1 MEDVRYVFTSFM
13 SSCKRELVALTPFA
27 RSPLVIVQEGSPC
40 PSASW
45 NNGSSNSKTAKAKRQ
60 NTFQSPL
67 ILIPF
72 CFIPASLHR
81 VPAPPSPLSPVFA
94 FFLVQFVSPTR
105 FLSLSLSLPLIIA
118 VVLLYIFSG
127 ASTADP
133 WSLGRSIFRESQ
145 HTTYPIPRAF
155 TASSLQLFSSTSP
168 TSVPFQVSKC
178 QQQVDRSK
186 MMQWLLPSL
195 DFCLFVATPHTA
207 HST

>member
-45 NNGSSNSKTAKAKRQ
+45 SNGRSNSKTAKAKRQ
-60 NTFQSPL
+60 NTF
-67 ILIPF
+67 
-72 CFIPASLHR
+72 
-81 VPAPPSPLSPVFA
+81 PVFA
-94 FFLVQFVSPTR
+94 FFLVLVVSPTR